1 MNCQIRKPELAEAVK
16 EANGGRDPSCDDE
29 AVIAQLAALSP
40 LDYQRQRLNAAQNLD
55 ITVQALD
62 KVVRAA
68 KPHSEPPLFKHW
80 EVEPSGQPVD
90 AEHLITQILGRIRS
104 HVVMTDEAE
113 RVVTLWTVMTWV
125 HGRAAVHS
133 PILLVTSPEPNS
145 GKSTLLGVLTYLVRC
160 SLPSVGITAA
170 PLYRSIEKWQPTII
184 VDEGDTAFVNNDD
197 LRAVVNSGWT
207 RGTGVIRCESETNEP
222 RLFSTFCPKAIG
234 MKGRKLPETT
244 MSRAI
249 VIEMARKKPGERAI
263 DFQYVD
269 DDGLV
274 ELRSKLARFAADSA
288 DRLRMAEPA
297 LPQGFE
303 NRRAANW
310 RLLLAI
316 ADTAGDEW
324 GRKARAAAE
333 KISRAAVSDSAGTD
347 LLTDV
352 KKAFDS
358 KTDIDCI
365 LSRQLVEL
373 LTADP
378 ESRWC
383 EWGRDRKPITQKQLA
398 GLLREFHII
407 STTVH
412 PADQAHGKGYRRLD
426 FEDAWRRY
434 LSPETPP
441 QAPSPPFEA
450 CKRASADEVRTSS
463 GFRSV
468 QEKKSARFE
477 NANLSNNHAGLHAC
491 TLREPESGGM
501 RMSSPHIPTEEGTSD
516 DLDIPASLRRCAQ
529 CNAPGDD
536 RGQVIE
542 HDNHVWLW
550 LKDHAQ

>member
-1 MNCQIRKPELAEAVK
+1 M
-16 EANGGRDPSCDDE
+16 
-29 AVIAQLAALSP
+29 P
-40 LDYQRQRLNAAQNLD
+40 LKNLD

-274 ELRSKLARFAADSA
+274 ELRSKLARFAA
-288 DRLRMAEPA
+288 RLRRSVADGRASPSARIREPA
-297 LPQGFE
+297 
-303 NRRAANW
+303 R
-310 RLLLAI
+310 
-316 ADTAGDEW
+316 
-324 GRKARAAAE
+324 
-333 KISRAAVSDSAGTD
+333 
-347 LLTDV
+347 
-352 KKAFDS
+352 
-358 KTDIDCI
+358 
-365 LSRQLVEL
+365 RQLAASV
-373 LTADP
+373 
-378 ESRWC
+378 
-383 EWGRDRKPITQKQLA
+383 
-398 GLLREFHII
+398 
-407 STTVH
+407 
-412 PADQAHGKGYRRLD
+412 GYRGYC
-426 FEDAWRRY
+426 RR
-434 LSPETPP
+434 
-441 QAPSPPFEA
+441 
-450 CKRASADEVRTSS
+450 
-463 GFRSV
+463 
-468 QEKKSARFE
+468 
-477 NANLSNNHAGLHAC
+477 
-491 TLREPESGGM
+491 
-501 RMSSPHIPTEEGTSD
+501 
-516 DLDIPASLRRCAQ
+516 
-529 CNAPGDD
+529 
-536 RGQVIE
+536 
-542 HDNHVWLW
+542 
-550 LKDHAQ
+550 